1 MEILEPD
8 AAGQPFGQ
16 RIQVQRAV
24 RRQQR
29 FPVLCGDGG
38 ERMHVLAQAAA
49 LRDHR
54 IGGSLADQAIGNQH
68 AEQLRQV
75 QFVFVR
81 TRLLHCNSLMIRQTI
96 LLSDHLLN
104 GQVISGA
111 WRMDS
116 SPATGYCLIAAKI
129 FFASSPVACSGWSR
143 IFFS

>member
-24 RRQQR
+24 RRLQR

-38 ERMHVLAQAAA
+38 ERMNVLALAAA

-54 IGGSLADQAIGNQH
+54 IGGCLADQAVGNQH
-68 AEQLRQV
+68 AEKLRQV

-96 LLSDHLLN
+96 LLSDYLPN
-104 GQVISGA
+104 GQDKSG
-111 WRMDS
+111 
-116 SPATGYCLIAAKI
+116 P
-129 FFASSPVACSGWSR
+129 
-143 IFFS
+143 